1 MSKEPK
7 MKKCRHC
14 KIEIDEKASICPN
27 CKKKQ
32 GNPVVGF
39 IVLIAL
45 IGIIASAVN
54 SSDSDSM
61 STSPKTAS
69 TTTVKEQEE
78 IIYTNISVAELDE
91 VLNNN
96 ALKAKETYKGAYLEI
111 TGKLSNID
119 ASGKYI
125 TLKNDEM
132 FDVYGVQCY
141 IKGDDQ
147 KKKVMDMVVDEHY
160 TIRVKIKD
168 VGEVMGYSA
177 DIMEFVD

>member
-14 KIEIDEKASICPN
+14 KTEIDAKASICHN

-39 IVLIAL
+39 IVLIAI

-54 SSDSDSM
+54 SSDSNSG
-61 STSPKTAS
+61 STSTKTAS
-69 TTTVKEQEE
+69 TESKESE
-78 IIYTNISVAELDE
+78 IIEYTSISVAELDE
-91 VLNNN
+91 VLNTN
-96 ALKAKETYKGAYLEI
+96 ALKAKETYKGAYIEI